1 MAKLSGTDLAGFE
14 AQLKTTYMYY
24 TPKDGAAFMTS
35 AELPEIMDLVRSFCF
50 EHNLLGENV
59 KSKDAVGILTPTKT
73 LGSAGN
79 VKLRF
84 DASYMTLAAEGK
96 L

>member
-1 MAKLSGTDLAGFE
+1 
-14 AQLKTTYMYY
+14 
-24 TPKDGAAFMTS
+24 
-35 AELPEIMDLVRSFCF
+35 
-50 EHNLLGENV
+50 V
-59 KSKDAVGILTPTKT
+59 KSKDAIGIKTPTKN
-73 LGSAGN
+73 LGSDKN